1 MTNEQLVQPE
11 RTTDSFLDREFDVD
25 DSLPLEAEEEE
36 KVLVASQWQLMWWRF
51 RKHRIAIVS
60 LVIIAI
66 FYLIAIFAEFMAI
79 HDPGIQDAQI
89 IFLPPQRIH
98 FDGMRPF
105 VYGLKGQRNP
115 ETLAKE
121 YVEDTSQKY
130 YIRFFVNSYEYSFW
144 GIWDTDLHLMGLE
157 TPEPAAEGTNDDVL
171 AALHPLGTDRMGRDM
186 WSRLMYGTR
195 ISLSIGLVGVA
206 ISLFLGMLLG
216 GISGLYGGV
225 VDTLIQRLIE
235 FLRSMPTIPLWLS
248 LGAAI
253 PLEWSVIQVYFAI
266 TVILSLIGWTGLARE
281 VRGRF
286 LSLREE
292 DFVLAAR
299 LAGTSEIRLIFRHMI
314 PSFISHIIAAITLA
328 VPVMILS
335 ETALSFLGLGL
346 RPPAISWGILLFEAQ
361 NLQSVAGAPWLLLPG
376 AFVLVSIMAF
386 NFLGDGLRDAADPY
400 SR

>member
-1 MTNEQLVQPE
+1 MEELFFNRVDT
-11 RTTDSFLDREFDVD
+11 VD
-25 DSLPLEAEEEE
+25 DLLDAETTEFIPLTEE
-36 KVLVASQWQLMWWRF
+36 KVLVASQWTLMWWRF
-51 RKHRIAIVS
+51 RKHRVAIVS
-60 LVIIAI
+60 AVAI
-66 FYLIAIFAEFMAI
+66 LLFYLIALFAEFMAL
-79 HDPGIQDAQI
+79 HDPRLQDANI

-121 YVEDTSQKY
+121 YVADLDHPN
-130 YIRFFVNSYEYSFW
+130 YIHFFVHGYEYSFW
-144 GIWDTDLHLMGLE
+144 GLFTTDLHLMGLAD
-157 TPEPAAEGTNDDVL
+157 TDAEGDDAGDVVH
-171 AALHPLGTDRMGRDM
+171 AFHPLGTDRMGRDM

-206 ISLFLGMLLG
+206 LSLFFGVLLG
-216 GISGLYGGV
+216 GLSGLYGGI
-225 VDTLIQRLIE
+225 VDTAIQRVIE
-235 FLRSMPTIPLWLS
+235 FLRSMPTIPLWLALS
-248 LGAAI
+248 AAV
-253 PLEWSVIQVYFAI
+253 PMDWSVLQVYFAI

-286 LSLREE
+286 LALREE

-299 LAGTSEIRLIFRHMI
+299 LAGTGQLRLIFRHMI

-328 VPVMILS
+328 VPTMILS

-346 RPPAISWGILLFEAQ
+346 RAPAISWGILLFEAQ
-361 NLQSVAGAPWLLLPG
+361 NLQAVAGAPWLLIPG
-376 AFVLVSIMAF
+376 LFVLVAIMAF

-400 SR
+400 G